1 MRNVILIG
9 GAGYVGT
16 VIAEELLRKRFNV
29 TILDN
34 FIYKNFNS
42 IKHLQKND
50 HFKLI
55 NGNFSD
61 LNKVNL
67 EINDSTD
74 VIILGGLVGDP
85 ITKKYPKLNKIT
97 NIDGIKKCID
107 FFENEMVGKL
117 IFISTCSNYGL
128 INQDLKADEN
138 FELKPLS
145 LYAKAKVEIE
155 NFILNKQNKK
165 INYEPIILRFATAFG
180 LSPRMRF
187 DLTVNEFT
195 FDLLHKKVLEVYDPN
210 TWRPYCHVKDF
221 ARIIFSVLNEEKNKL
236 NFEIFNC
243 GSDENNYRKKD
254 IVELISN
261 KITKTKVIF
270 KSGDIDPRNYKVD
283 FSKIKKKLKFKAK
296 YPVSF
301 GIDEIIENFNLF
313 KNKNKKLFGNY
324 EI

>member
-1 MRNVILIG
+1 
-9 GAGYVGT
+9 
-16 VIAEELLRKRFNV
+16 
-29 TILDN
+29 
-34 FIYKNFNS
+34 
-42 IKHLQKND
+42 
-50 HFKLI
+50 
-55 NGNFSD
+55 
-61 LNKVNL
+61 
-67 EINDSTD
+67 
-74 VIILGGLVGDP
+74 
-85 ITKKYPKLNKIT
+85 
-97 NIDGIKKCID
+97 
-107 FFENEMVGKL
+107 
-117 IFISTCSNYGL
+117 
-128 INQDLKADEN
+128 
-138 FELKPLS
+138 
-145 LYAKAKVEIE
+145 
-155 NFILNKQNKK
+155 
-165 INYEPIILRFATAFG
+165 
-180 LSPRMRF
+180 MRF

-283 FSKIKKKLKFKAK
+283 FSKIEKKLKFKAK